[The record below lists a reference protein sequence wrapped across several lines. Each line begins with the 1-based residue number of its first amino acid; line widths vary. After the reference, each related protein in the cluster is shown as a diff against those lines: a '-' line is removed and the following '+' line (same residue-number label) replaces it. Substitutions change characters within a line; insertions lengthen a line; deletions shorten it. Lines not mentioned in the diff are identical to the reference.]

1 MTITRNFSVLAPG
14 ASAAG
19 VLAVANGGT
28 GIAVTLTNY
37 VGGLTL
43 STAGSSATFG
53 IAVGSATDTTNVSLM
68 LLSSAYTKTTSAWA
82 VGTAA
87 GSLDTG
93 AIANSTWY
101 HVWLIQRP
109 DTGVVDVLIST
120 SATSPT
126 LPTNYTLKRRIGSM
140 KTNGSAQWT
149 GFTQVG
155 DLFTWSSY
163 VAATLDINNVI
174 TGTQGAY
181 AVTVPT
187 GIKVIARVFGWGQTN
202 DSNTTIYTVSS
213 PENSSLTTTGGG
225 SYPATC
231 FIYSG
236 VSVANVQCFT
246 IDILTNT
253 SAQINIVG
261 AGVNGSSLVRAS
273 AYAWYDT
280 RGKN

>member
-1 MTITRNFSVLAPG
+1 MTITRNLSILAEG

-19 VLAVANGGT
+19 VLAVANGGS

-37 VGGLTL
+37 IGGLTL

-140 KTNGSAQWT
+140 KTNGSAQWV
-149 GFTQVG
+149 GFTQIG

-163 VAATLDINNVI
+163 VNATLDINNVI
-174 TGTQGAY
+174 TGTQGGY
-181 AVTVPT
+181 AVNVPT
-187 GIKVIARVFGWGQTN
+187 GVKVTARIFGWGQN
-202 DSNTTIYTVSS
+202 SNSTSTTYTISS
-213 PENSSLTTTGGG
+213 QENSSLTTTNG
-225 SYPATC
+225 SYPCTVN
-231 FIYSG
+231 IISG
-236 VSVANVQCFT
+236 VGVANAAGFT
-246 IDILTNT
+246 LDILTNT
-253 SAQINIVG
+253 TAQINIVG
-261 AGVNGSSLVRAS
+261 SGVDGSSLVRAS

-280 RGKN
+280 RGRS